1 LFITNPAVFAGGWH
15 NLLMPRL
22 RPDSKRLPDIPGGE
36 GWLSNELQQQLV
48 HFQSAGNSADGEL
61 IALRTFQWKPPY
73 PPVPL
78 SRRRMLR
85 HQAVDNWDTNRE
97 AGWQR
102 CYPPVR

>member
-1 LFITNPAVFAGGWH
+1 
-15 NLLMPRL
+15 MPRL
-22 RPDSKRLPDIPGGE
+22 RPDSKRLSDIPGGE

-85 HQAVDNWDTNRE
+85 HQAVDTWDTMRE

-102 CYPPVR
+102 CCPPVR